1 MAKTTYASE
10 IIEQI
15 SDLLEQSKTYSS
27 EDTYDE
33 KALTEARASINAAL
47 IMAIF
52 GAEIA
57 ETKQGL
63 ALKMNKKPANLQELS
78 QLEKLIAELVDIE
91 SGLITP
97 DDDIPG
103 ATSAAILQLAPQ
115 KVSKK
120 NLSEYLLNGPQAV
133 GRLAIGPTDILV
145 LANLSEQYRKAR
157 KTRIILIS
165 VIAAAA
171 IAAGIT
177 TTAIIVANKNKA
189 AMDDMPVDDDDES
202 VDEEPVIEDT
212 DNDTPHVEIDM

>member
-1 MAKTTYASE
+1 MAKKSYVSE

-15 SDLLEQSKTYSS
+15 TTLLNQTKTYASA
-27 EDTYDE
+27 ETYDAE
-33 KALTEARASINAAL
+33 ALTEARASINAAL

-91 SGLITP
+91 SELITTE
-97 DDDIPG
+97 DDIPG
-103 ATSAAILQLAPQ
+103 ATSAAISQLAPE
-115 KVSKK
+115 KVTKK

-145 LANLSEQYRKAR
+145 LANLSAEYRKRR
-157 KTRIILIS
+157 KNQIILVS

-177 TTAIIVANKNKA
+177 TTVIIAANKNKA
-189 AMDDMPVDDDDES
+189 ALEDADDLED
-202 VDEEPVIEDT
+202 DEEPIEDDTVTEDT
-212 DNDTPHVEIDM
+212 DAPHVEIDM